1 LLRSVGLAKRE
12 FERQARMYAVVE
24 TGGKQY
30 KVAEGDVISVE
41 RLETPVGTDLEI
53 PAVKL
58 LVSGQKV
65 VTNEKDLKKVKVH
78 ATVTAQTRGKKVSVF
93 KMKRRKGY
101 RRKKGHRQALTEI
114 RITKIET

>member
-1 LLRSVGLAKRE
+1 
-12 FERQARMYAVVE
+12 MYAVVE